1 MREDLEVGQL
11 VARLQITG
19 SQTEIST
26 RLVYNSSEV
35 KTNGTDYFTLNYTNL
50 YLKYRNDEK
59 KIFVLR
65 EQILN
70 CFFSSS

>member
-59 KIFVLR
+59 KSLH
-65 EQILN
+65 
-70 CFFSSS
+70 